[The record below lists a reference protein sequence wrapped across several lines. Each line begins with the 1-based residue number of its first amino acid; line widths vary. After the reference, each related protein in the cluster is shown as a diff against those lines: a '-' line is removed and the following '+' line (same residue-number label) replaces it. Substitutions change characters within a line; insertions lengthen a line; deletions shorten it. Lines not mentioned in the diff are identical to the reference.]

1 MVSTYVCFYLKGV
14 YYVYVYMRMNAK
26 SRENKEIYSHGPY
39 PAAYVSFSGI
49 RVTVAR
55 LTIFCLFCVFFIGR
69 RQRSRSCIRDD
80 LRWAQ
85 TEMPLPLVKKNDWLW
100 LFREMSGE

>member
-14 YYVYVYMRMNAK
+14 YYLYVYMRMNAK
-26 SRENKEIYSHGPY
+26 CRENKELYSHGPY

-55 LTIFCLFCVFFIGR
+55 LTIFCLFLCFFSWTALTLALLHKGSPR
-69 RQRSRSCIRDD
+69 MQWSGDNGALRQ
-80 LRWAQ
+80 
-85 TEMPLPLVKKNDWLW
+85 KKNK
-100 LFREMSGE
+100 

>member
-14 YYVYVYMRMNAK
+14 YYVYVYMRMNAEC
-26 SRENKEIYSHGPY
+26 RENKELYSHGPY

-55 LTIFCLFCVFFIGR
+55 LKIFCLFVCFLIGR
-69 RQRSRSCIRDD
+69 SQRSRSCIRDD
-80 LRWAQ
+80 LRCVR
-85 TEMPLPLVKKNDWLW
+85 TEMTLPLGANEAKEKRNDW
-100 LFREMSGE
+100 FV

>member
-26 SRENKEIYSHGPY
+26 CRENKELYSHGPY

-49 RVTVAR
+49 RVTIAR
-55 LTIFCLFCVFFIGR
+55 LKLFCLFLCFLIGR
-69 RQRSRSCIRDD
+69 SQRSCSCIRDRPRMRTNGND
-80 LRWAQ
+80 IALRCQ
-85 TEMPLPLVKKNDWLW
+85 RGK
-100 LFREMSGE
+100 R